1 MEQELQAIDWTL
13 ECLEDKKIQR
23 FKNRVVWPAI
33 NLLYRQKYKVN
44 FSSYEN
50 LGEEFEL
57 EEDLV
62 TPDGDKSI
70 KVWLEADCEAENHE
84 SSAADLEIVGSV
96 TIGLDERLVDAEE
109 FLVAAESDLQV
120 WKSTSYSIDS
130 VNNGEVYI
138 ESYYKFVHPE
148 HGTLEDLDE
157 HQIEALG
164 FLGENTESEVLTR
177 LDCIDIANI
186 FIELGVPEKFIDKRM
201 RRFTSA

>member
-120 WKSTSYSIDS
+120 WKSTSYSMQNS
-130 VNNGEVYI
+130 HHL
-138 ESYYKFVHPE
+138 SKTPLLH
-148 HGTLEDLDE
+148 L
-157 HQIEALG
+157 
-164 FLGENTESEVLTR
+164 S
-177 LDCIDIANI
+177 
-186 FIELGVPEKFIDKRM
+186 
-201 RRFTSA
+201 